1 MTLYFLDVRSLAA
14 PAGPNPGPLASRFR
28 SLGGLDE
35 GNLVAGPWGDLSSDL
50 HNLLRCFAEAR
61 CARISRA
68 RAWVGDVDGLL
79 GKVMGDTTRAT
90 GIAVVRA
97 QATGDWRTLSQVP
110 GPGSQGRRP
119 ATTSHLEVGGA
130 PPPRSTGFPASS
142 PEKRKGRTCI
152 RRIIICLNTAKNFCF
167 SSPCLTYTNKWD
179 PEILDV
185 F

>member
-1 MTLYFLDVRSLAA
+1 M
-14 PAGPNPGPLASRFR
+14 
-28 SLGGLDE
+28 
-35 GNLVAGPWGDLSSDL
+35 AGPWGDLSSDL

-79 GKVMGDTTRAT
+79 GKVMGHTRRAT
-90 GIAVVRA
+90 GIAAVRA

-142 PEKRKGRTCI
+142 PEKRKGRTSI
-152 RRIIICLNTAKNFCF
+152 HRIIYLFQYCKDFLFCF
-167 SSPCLTYTNKWD
+167 LCLTCANKWD
-179 PEILDV
+179 PSHISLKALGCFVVLHV
-185 F
+185 FLVLLYYNVFLENIRMFCCITM